1 MNRHFYVTT
10 PIYYVNAR
18 PHLGHTYTTVVAD
31 TIKRYYQSS
40 GINVFFLTGTDEHG
54 DKVVEAADKEGL
66 PPQEYADMISGA
78 FRATWDKMGMLADD
92 FIRTTEERHKRVV
105 VQFLQQ
111 VYDRGDIYF
120 SRYGGNYCF
129 GCERFYLDRELV
141 GGKCPDHQVEPQYIE
156 EENYFFRM
164 SKYQDWLISY
174 IKEHHDFIRPE
185 RYRNEVLSFLSE
197 PLEDL
202 CISRPKTRLTW
213 GITLPF
219 DDRFVT
225 YVWFDALINY
235 ISALGYPDG
244 DLFHTYWPQANHI
257 IAKDILKPHAIFWPT
272 MLKSA
277 GIEPYRRLN
286 VHGYWNVES
295 HKMSKSLGNVV
306 DPLSLMDTL
315 GLDAFRYFLLRDM
328 VFGLDSNFSHEA
340 VISRYNSDL
349 ANDLGN
355 LLSRTLTMAI
365 KYFDGVIPEAGTD
378 NSGTDGE
385 LIATAMAATKDYRI
399 FMEDLTFHRALASVW
414 EVIRRSNQY
423 IVENEP
429 WTLVKQGNRLR
440 LSAVIYNC
448 LESLRTIACMVYP
461 VMPQTAEKIFAS
473 LGLDPE
479 LARSGLS
486 DSGEWGKLPDGL
498 TVSMPEPLFPRIE
511 TKEKPAPQVEQKQ
524 SPKPK
529 KEKKTKKVV
538 EPPAEIALED
548 LQKVDLRLAQVISAE
563 RVPGADRLLKLEVEA
578 GGRRTVVAG
587 MAEYYT
593 PEEITGKSVVLV
605 ANLKPVILKGI
616 ESQGM
621 ILAAE
626 NDQGRLSLLTLDGD
640 GKPGARV
647 R

>member
-1 MNRHFYVTT
+1 MNRNFYVTT

-78 FRATWDKMGMLADD
+78 FRAAWDKMGMPADD

-105 VQFLQQ
+105 RLFLQQ
-111 VYDRGDIYF
+111 VYDQGDIYF

-141 GGKCPDHQVEPQYIE
+141 DGKCPDHQVEPQYIE

-174 IKEHHDFIRPE
+174 IKENHDFIRPE

-244 DLFHTYWPQANHI
+244 ELFHTYWPQANHI

-277 GIEPYRRLN
+277 GIEPYRHLN
-286 VHGYWNVES
+286 VHVYWNVES
-295 HKMSKSLGNVV
+295 QKMSKSLGNVV

-328 VFGLDSNFSHEA
+328 VFGLDSNFHHEA
-340 VISRYNSDL
+340 VIARYNSD
-349 ANDLGN
+349 
-355 LLSRTLTMAI
+355 
-365 KYFDGVIPEAGTD
+365 
-378 NSGTDGE
+378 
-385 LIATAMAATKDYRI
+385 
-399 FMEDLTFHRALASVW
+399 
-414 EVIRRSNQY
+414 
-423 IVENEP
+423 
-429 WTLVKQGNRLR
+429 
-440 LSAVIYNC
+440 
-448 LESLRTIACMVYP
+448 
-461 VMPQTAEKIFAS
+461 
-473 LGLDPE
+473 
-479 LARSGLS
+479 
-486 DSGEWGKLPDGL
+486 
-498 TVSMPEPLFPRIE
+498 
-511 TKEKPAPQVEQKQ
+511 
-524 SPKPK
+524 
-529 KEKKTKKVV
+529 
-538 EPPAEIALED
+538 
-548 LQKVDLRLAQVISAE
+548 
-563 RVPGADRLLKLEVEA
+563 
-578 GGRRTVVAG
+578 
-587 MAEYYT
+587 
-593 PEEITGKSVVLV
+593 
-605 ANLKPVILKGI
+605 
-616 ESQGM
+616 
-621 ILAAE
+621 
-626 NDQGRLSLLTLDGD
+626 
-640 GKPGARV
+640 
-647 R
+647 